1 MDENG
6 YSTIFKAAD
15 QGEEVVNRQTPT
27 VLGLRLRLIQAHH
40 SRMLL
45 PVLAL
50 LSTTAAFATAQLV
63 FPNLDR
69 DQLFKSLMDETHQNK
84 PDSLPID
91 YDDFVRAP
99 RLSDVMT
106 LEPQASIFFSY
117 ARESAK
123 FSGILSG
130 EVENED
136 GKKYTVFVPM
146 NRAVM
151 ALPRKPYVRPRVL
164 QRVAGGGARLTV
176 VVYRHE
182 GHLQKVEIPVDITM
196 KEADR
201 ESLLNV
207 ERWVGAHIVPVCLS
221 IWPQVIS
228 LILIEIR
235 SQEDLSDASSLT
247 GSHATLLDKQTI
259 SLSHPEGKEGWK
271 GVVLEPGK
279 AAIIGRREVCTLH
292 LVAELIN

>member
-1 MDENG
+1 
-6 YSTIFKAAD
+6 
-15 QGEEVVNRQTPT
+15 
-27 VLGLRLRLIQAHH
+27 
-40 SRMLL
+40 MLL

-50 LSTTAAFATAQLV
+50 LSTTAVFAAAQLV

-69 DQLFKSLMDETHQNK
+69 DQLFESIMDEMHQNK
-84 PDSLPID
+84 PDSLQID
-91 YDDFVRAP
+91 YNDFVRAP

-123 FSGILSG
+123 LSGILSG

-164 QRVAGGGARLTV
+164 QRVAVGGVRLTV
-176 VVYRHE
+176 VEYRHE
-182 GHLQKVEIPVDITM
+182 GLPQKVEIPLEITM

-207 ERWVGAHIVPVCLS
+207 ERWVGAHIVPVCLT
-221 IWPQVIS
+221 ICLQV
-228 LILIEIR
+228 
-235 SQEDLSDASSLT
+235 
-247 GSHATLLDKQTI
+247 G
-259 SLSHPEGKEGWK
+259 
-271 GVVLEPGK
+271 
-279 AAIIGRREVCTLH
+279 
-292 LVAELIN
+292 

>member
-1 MDENG
+1 M
-6 YSTIFKAAD
+6 
-15 QGEEVVNRQTPT
+15 NRQTPT
-27 VLGLRLRLIQAHH
+27 VLGLRLPLIQARL

-45 PVLAL
+45 PLLAL
-50 LSTTAAFATAQLV
+50 LSTTATFAVAQLV

-69 DQLFKSLMDETHQNK
+69 DQFYESMMDETHQNK
-84 PDSLPID
+84 PDSRPID

-123 FSGILSG
+123 LSGILSG
-130 EVENED
+130 EAENED
-136 GKKYTVFVPM
+136 GKRYTVFAPM

-151 ALPRKPYVRPRVL
+151 ALPRKPYVRLRVL

-176 VVYRHE
+176 VGYRHE
-182 GHLQKVEIPVDITM
+182 GGPQNVEIPVEITM

-201 ESLLNV
+201 QSLLNV

-221 IWPQVIS
+221 ICLPV
-228 LILIEIR
+228 
-235 SQEDLSDASSLT
+235 
-247 GSHATLLDKQTI
+247 G
-259 SLSHPEGKEGWK
+259 
-271 GVVLEPGK
+271 
-279 AAIIGRREVCTLH
+279 
-292 LVAELIN
+292 